1 MNLPRRRCLRLLPL
15 AVGSWVWNLSQSI
28 NLFAGSLRQPIG
40 PSRGERLSGTLC
52 VVGRVGKVAHGGA
65 AAWFKSERPEK
76 MLGVEDGMHRPADVG
91 MRRVWFLLAMA
102 ISGLSRI
109 E

>member
-1 MNLPRRRCLRLLPL
+1 
-15 AVGSWVWNLSQSI
+15 VWKLSQSI

-52 VVGRVGKVAHGGA
+52 VAGRVGEVAHGGA
-65 AAWFKSERPEK
+65 AAWFNSERPEN
-76 MLGVEDGMHRPADVG
+76 MLGVEDGMHRPADVD
-91 MRRVWFLLAMA
+91 RRHVWLLLATA

-109 E
+109 EQW